1 MGRLFAGLLSFI
13 LIVSYSTAHAQGTE
27 QIPIWNEATGQG
39 IYQVTLSNLDGAFL
53 AFSRNDGGVGEHK
66 AGFEFHFP
74 GIEAHADK
82 EKTLTFIIDGAATN
96 YYFSKETYTDLGDA
110 RADAWYCPFVKSLR
124 AGRSLRIVSRAVGV
138 DQSFSLV
145 GAAQKLKG
153 MECSLS
159 LCQCAVAA
167 AAPQQG
173 GQAGGRPAA
182 PRQTARIPAR
192 QRPAQQQTARIP
204 PRQRPAQ
211 QQAARLPPRQRPAQQ
226 QAARLPPR
234 QRPAQQQAARIPP
247 SQRPAQ
253 QQAARVP
260 AQPPLPPPHVDTP
273 TPTTLWVLVIRKSLG
288 VRSAK
293 ELSGAVVCTVAGSQ
307 AATATQRYFRANGIN
322 VTYVFDNDIT
332 AAVTTYGQGRC
343 DTVVVGDDLANKVAN
358 TMAEAGPHQIL
369 PERLR

>member
-1 MGRLFAGLLSFI
+1 MGRLFAGLLSIIFI
-13 LIVSYSTAHAQGTE
+13 ISYSPAQAQGTE

-39 IYQVTLSNLDGAFL
+39 IYQVTLSNLDGAYL

-96 YYFSKETYTDLGDA
+96 YYFSKETYTDLGEA
-110 RADAWYCPFVKSLR
+110 RADSWYCPFVKSLR

-173 GQAGGRPAA
+173 GQAGSRPAA
-182 PRQTARIPAR
+182 QRQAARVPAR
-192 QRPAQQQTARIP
+192 QRPAQQQ
-204 PRQRPAQ
+204 
-211 QQAARLPPRQRPAQQ
+211 AAPI
-226 QAARLPPR
+226 PPR

-247 SQRPAQ
+247 RQRPTQQQAAPIPPRQRPTQQQAAQIPPRQRPAQ
-253 QQAARVP
+253 RQAARVP

-288 VRSAK
+288 VLSAK

-307 AATATQRYFRANGIN
+307 AATATQRYFRTNGID
-322 VTYVFDNDIT
+322 VTYVLDNDIT
-332 AAVTTYGQGRC
+332 AAVATYEQGRC
-343 DTVVVGDDLANKVAN
+343 DTVVVGDDLANNLAN
-358 TMAEAGPHQIL
+358 NIAEADAHQIL